1 MSEWNAHRFYFEK
14 DGVRDGLVRL
24 PEEEAHHAL
33 KVLRLNAG
41 ARVILTDGARGV
53 YEAVIEEADRG
64 TQTLVARLGQPL
76 PDCEAKARVTLF
88 QGVPKAGKMELI
100 VQKCTELG
108 VDAIQPVRM
117 TRCVPEPER
126 NPEKNLARLNRV
138 AREAAKQCCRGAIPE
153 VRSTQPLKSLES
165 VLSSFDVLLVPWED
179 AGSRSQRIVDVITPG
194 FEGTAAVVI
203 GPEGGMTVEE
213 VDFLRACGG
222 VPVTLGPRIL
232 RTETASMAALT
243 AVLTCSGDV

>member
-14 DGVRDGLVRL
+14 DSVRDGLVLL

-33 KVLRLNAG
+33 KVLRLNVG

-64 TQTLVARLGQPL
+64 TQTLVARLGQRL

-153 VRSTQPLKSLES
+153 VCPAQPLKSLES

-179 AGSRSQRIVDVITPG
+179 AGSRSRRIADVITSG

-203 GPEGGMTVEE
+203 GPEGGMTAEE

-232 RTETASMAALT
+232 RTETAGMAALT

>member
-64 TQTLVARLGQPL
+64 TQTFVARLGQRL

-153 VRSTQPLKSLES
+153 VCPTQPLKALES

-179 AGSRSQRIVDVITPG
+179 AGSRSHRIADVITPG
-194 FEGTAAVVI
+194 FEGAAAVVI

-232 RTETASMAALT
+232 RTETAGMAALT

>member
-53 YEAVIEEADRG
+53 YAAVIEEADRG

-117 TRCVPEPER
+117 TRGVPEPER

-153 VRSTQPLKSLES
+153 VRPTQPLKSFES

-179 AGSRSQRIVDVITPG
+179 AGSRSQRIADVITPG
-194 FEGTAAVVI
+194 FEGAAAVVI

-232 RTETASMAALT
+232 RTETASMAAMT

>member
-14 DGVRDGLVRL
+14 DEVHDGLVRL

-33 KVLRLNAG
+33 KVLRLGAG

-53 YEAVIEEADRG
+53 YEAVVEQADRG
-64 TQTLVARLGQPL
+64 AQTLVARLGQRL

-88 QGVPKAGKMELI
+88 QGVPKAGRMELI

-126 NPEKNLARLNRV
+126 NPEKNLTRLNRV

-153 VRSTQPLKSLES
+153 VRAARTLRALEAA
-165 VLSSFDVLLVPWED
+165 LSAFDVLLVPWED
-179 AGSRSQRIVDVITPG
+179 ADTHGRRIADVIAPG
-194 FEGTAAVVI
+194 FVGTAAVVI
-203 GPEGGMTVEE
+203 GPEGGMTAEE
-213 VDFLRACGG
+213 VEFLKECGG
-222 VPVTLGPRIL
+222 VTVTLGPRIL
-232 RTETASMAALT
+232 RTETAGMAALT

>member
-179 AGSRSQRIVDVITPG
+179 ASSRSQRIADVITPG
-194 FEGTAAVVI
+194 FEGTAAIVI
-203 GPEGGMTVEE
+203 GPEGGMTAEE